1 MATDSLDSQIQE
13 APAGAGTF
21 HAPASTH
28 QGKLRIALAGN
39 PNCGKTTL
47 FNTYTGARQHVG
59 NYPGVTVDRK
69 EGHMHVDGKDV
80 TLVDIPGT
88 YSLTAYSQ
96 EELVARSEL
105 SFGMVDAVVDVADA
119 SALKR
124 SMLLTLQIMEMGMPV
139 VLACN
144 MMDEARKAGIHI
156 NMELLSKRLGAPVM
170 PLVARN
176 GEGAQEILSEA
187 VKQGEKGRK
196 EPLRISYGAEIDPV
210 LAQLE
215 KRIQDANA
223 LTNLYHPHWTAI
235 KLIEGDEEVIKTFRE
250 AHADIAEDVL
260 AVCAETEKRVRDLR
274 HASCES
280 VITDARYGYINGLL
294 KDCIKQDPGKDRLA
308 FSDKLDKVLTNIILG
323 PIIMIAVLYAM
334 FYITIEYGAYP
345 QDWLDQ
351 AFGWL
356 SDVVDGAM
364 EEGPLKSLIIDGI
377 IGGVGGVVSFVPLIA
392 IMFALIA
399 FIEDS
404 GYLARISYM
413 MDRIF
418 RLFGLHGASVM
429 PYIIAG
435 GIAGGCA
442 IPGAMATRTLRSPK
456 EKLATLLTMPYMPC
470 GAKVPVFLLLIAA
483 FFPEDPAFAFFM
495 VLLAGWLSALFVAL
509 LLRHTIIRGEGTP
522 FVMELPPYRLP
533 TVFAVLYHMW
543 ERTWMYLKKA
553 GTIILAISIVIWA
566 ALTYPSLPEEQEAP
580 YTEKIEALE
589 GQLEEIGKTIE
600 ALGGTIPSDDEEE
613 EEEGEEAPAAEAEEE
628 EAAEPENPELAAALA
643 SYEETR
649 EQLDDVNNELAEEAL
664 RFSYAGKI
672 GTALEPYTMVAGF
685 GWRTNIALVAG
696 IAAKEAVVSTLGTAY
711 SMGEQDPEDAAPLG
725 ERMKEDPN
733 FDKAAALSLILFVL
747 MYSPCFV
754 ALVVIK
760 SEAGSWGWLVFSMI
774 FNTALAFA
782 VATIAYHL
790 GKNVFFV

>member
-1 MATDSLDSQIQE
+1 MATECCCSQE
-13 APAGAGTF
+13 NKAMGAESEESRN
-21 HAPASTH
+21 AVPS
-28 QGKLRIALAGN
+28 KSELRIALAGN

-69 EGHMHVDGKDV
+69 EGNVHVG
-80 TLVDIPGT
+80 
-88 YSLTAYSQ
+88 
-96 EELVARSEL
+96 
-105 SFGMVDAVVDVADA
+105 
-119 SALKR
+119 ALKR
-124 SMLLTLQIMEMGMPV
+124 SMLLTVQIMEMGMPV

-144 MMDEARKAGIHI
+144 MMDEARKAGVHI
-156 NMELLSKRLGAPVM
+156 DMKRLSQHLDGTPCM
-170 PLVARN
+170 PLVARS
-176 GEGAQEILSEA
+176 GEGAQEILRKA
-187 VKQGEKGRK
+187 VALGERGRMD
-196 EPLRISYGAEIDPV
+196 PLRISYGPEIDPV
-210 LAQLE
+210 LASLE
-215 KRIQDANA
+215 ERLAKEKA

-235 KLIEGDEEVIKTFRE
+235 KLIEGDQEVIKTFRE
-250 AHADIAEDVL
+250 THGDIADEIL
-260 AVCAETEKRVRDLR
+260 EICAETEKRVRDIR

-294 KDCIKQDPGKDRLA
+294 KDVVKQDPGKDRLA
-308 FSDKLDKVLTNIILG
+308 LSDKLDKVLTNVFLG
-323 PIIMIAVLYAM
+323 PIIMIGVLYAM

-345 QDWLDQ
+345 QGWVEEF
-351 AFGWL
+351 FGWL
-356 SDVVDGAM
+356 GGIVDGAM
-364 EEGPLKSLIIDGI
+364 EDGALKSLIVDGI
-377 IGGVGGVVSFVPLIA
+377 IGGVGGVISFVPLIA

-404 GYLARISYM
+404 GYMARISYM

-418 RLFGLHGASVM
+418 RMFGLHGASVM

-456 EKLATLLTMPYMPC
+456 EKLATLLTLPYMAC

-483 FFPEDPAFAFFM
+483 FFPENPAFAFFM
-495 VLLAGWLSALFVAL
+495 VLVAGWLSALFVAL
-509 LLRHTIIRGEGTP
+509 LLRHTIIKGDSTP

-533 TVFAVLYHMW
+533 TIFAILLHMW

-553 GTIILAISIVIWA
+553 GTVILAISIVVWA
-566 ALTYPSLPEEQEAP
+566 ALTYPSLPDDMAKPFNDKIAQIEETIASA
-580 YTEKIEALE
+580 KA
-589 GQLEEIGKTIE
+589 TIE
-600 ALGGTIPSDDEEE
+600 SLGGTVPAE
-613 EEEGEEAPAAEAEEE
+613 EEEGEEAAAPAAEAQS
-628 EAAEPENPELAAALA
+628 PELAAAIA
-643 SYEETR
+643 AYKGAE
-649 EQLDDVNNELAEEAL
+649 EQLTNAQNELAEEEL
-664 RFSYAGKI
+664 RYTYAGRI
-672 GTALEPYTMVAGF
+672 GTALEPYTLVAGF

-696 IAAKEAVVSTLGTAY
+696 VAAKEAVVSTLGTAY

-725 ERMKEDPN
+725 ERMKQDPG

-760 SEAGSWGWLVFSMI
+760 SEAGSWGWLIFSMV
-774 FNTALAFA
+774 FNTALAFT

-790 GKNVFFV
+790 GKNFFFAA

>member
-1 MATDSLDSQIQE
+1 MATECCCSQENKAME
-13 APAGAGTF
+13 AENEVTRN
-21 HAPASTH
+21 SVSS
-28 QGKLRIALAGN
+28 KSELRIALAGN

-69 EGHMHVDGKDV
+69 EGNVHVGGKAV
-80 TLVDIPGT
+80 TIVDIPGT

-105 SFGMVDAVVDVADA
+105 SFGMVDAVIDIADA

-124 SMLLTLQIMEMGMPV
+124 SMLLTVQIMEMGMPV

-144 MMDEARKAGIHI
+144 MMDEARKAGVHI
-156 NMELLSKRLGAPVM
+156 DMKRLSQHLEGTPCM
-170 PLVARN
+170 PLVARS
-176 GEGAQEILSEA
+176 GEGAQEILRKA
-187 VKQGEKGRK
+187 VALGEKGRM
-196 EPLRISYGAEIDPV
+196 EPLRISYGPEIDPV
-210 LAQLE
+210 LGPLE
-215 KRIQDANA
+215 ERLAREKA

-235 KLIEGDEEVIKTFRE
+235 KLIEGDQEVIKTFRE
-250 AHADIAEDVL
+250 THGDIADEIL
-260 AVCAETEKRVRDLR
+260 EICAETEKRVREVR

-294 KDCIKQDPGKDRLA
+294 KDVVKQDPGKDRLA
-308 FSDKLDKVLTNIILG
+308 LSDKLDKVLTNVFLG
-323 PIIMIAVLYAM
+323 PIIMVAVLYAM

-345 QDWLDQ
+345 QGWVEDF
-351 AFGWL
+351 FGWL
-356 SDVVDGAM
+356 GGVVDGAM
-364 EEGPLKSLIIDGI
+364 EDGALKSLIVDGI
-377 IGGVGGVVSFVPLIA
+377 IGGVGGVISFVPLIA

-404 GYLARISYM
+404 GYMARISYM

-418 RLFGLHGASVM
+418 RMFGLHGASVM

-456 EKLATLLTMPYMPC
+456 EKLATLLTLPYMAC

-483 FFPEDPAFAFFM
+483 FFPENPAFAFFM
-495 VLLAGWLSALFVAL
+495 VLVAGWLSALFVAL
-509 LLRHTIIRGEGTP
+509 LLRHTIIKGDSTP

-533 TVFAVLYHMW
+533 TIFAILLHMW

-553 GTIILAISIVIWA
+553 GTVILAISIVVWA
-566 ALTYPSLPEEQEAP
+566 ALTYPSLPDDMAKPFNDKIAQIEETIAS
-580 YTEKIEALE
+580 TKA
-589 GQLEEIGKTIE
+589 TIE
-600 ALGGTIPSDDEEE
+600 SLGGTVPAE
-613 EEEGEEAPAAEAEEE
+613 EEEGAAPAAAAEE
-628 EAAEPENPELAAALA
+628 PQSPELAAAIA
-643 SYEETR
+643 AYKGAE
-649 EQLDDVNNELAEEAL
+649 EQLTDTQNALAEEEL
-664 RFSYAGKI
+664 RYTYAGRI

-696 IAAKEAVVSTLGTAY
+696 VAAKEAVVSTLGTAY

-725 ERMKEDPN
+725 ERMKQDPG

-760 SEAGSWGWLVFSMI
+760 SEAGSWGWLIFSMV
-774 FNTALAFA
+774 FNTALAFT

-790 GKNVFFV
+790 GKNFFFAA

>member
-1 MATDSLDSQIQE
+1 MATECCCSQEKE
-13 APAGAGTF
+13 ARGAEAGASRESAYSRTGE
-21 HAPASTH
+21 
-28 QGKLRIALAGN
+28 LRIALAGN

-69 EGHMHVDGKDV
+69 EGNVHVDGKPV
-80 TLVDIPGT
+80 TIVDIPGT

-105 SFGMVDAVVDVADA
+105 SFGMVDAVIDIADA

-124 SMLLTLQIMEMGMPV
+124 SMLLTVQIMEMGMPI

-144 MMDEARKAGIHI
+144 MMDEARKAGVHI
-156 NMELLSKRLGAPVM
+156 DMKRLSQHLDGTPCM
-170 PLVARN
+170 PLVART
-176 GEGAQEILSEA
+176 GEGAQEILRRA
-187 VKQGEKGRK
+187 VALGQKGRM
-196 EPLRISYGAEIDPV
+196 EPLRISYGPEIDPV
-210 LAQLE
+210 LGPLE
-215 KRIQDANA
+215 ERLAKEKA

-235 KLIEGDEEVIKTFRE
+235 KLLEGDQEVIKTFRE
-250 AHADIAEDVL
+250 THGDIADEIL
-260 AVCAETEKRVRDLR
+260 EICANTEKRVREVR
-274 HASCES
+274 HATCES

-294 KDCIKQDPGKDRLA
+294 KDVVRQDPGKDRLA
-308 FSDKLDKVLTNIILG
+308 LSDKLDKVLTNVVLG
-323 PIIMIAVLYAM
+323 PIIMVAVLYAM

-345 QDWLDQ
+345 QGWVEDF
-351 AFGWL
+351 FGWL
-356 SDVVDGAM
+356 GGVVDGAM
-364 EEGPLKSLIIDGI
+364 PDGALKSLIVDGI
-377 IGGVGGVVSFVPLIA
+377 IGGVGGVISFVPLIA

-404 GYLARISYM
+404 GYMARISYM

-418 RLFGLHGASVM
+418 RMFGLHGASVM

-456 EKLATLLTMPYMPC
+456 EKLATLLTLPYMAC
-470 GAKVPVFLLLIAA
+470 GAKVPVFMLLIAA
-483 FFPEDPAFAFFM
+483 FFPESPAFAFFM
-495 VLLAGWLSALFVAL
+495 VLVAGWISALFVAL
-509 LLRHTIIRGEGTP
+509 LLRHTIIKGDSTP

-533 TVFAVLYHMW
+533 TVFAILLHMW

-553 GTIILAISIVIWA
+553 GTVILAISIIVWA
-566 ALTYPSLPEEQEAP
+566 ALPYPSLPDDMAKPFNDKIAQIEETIASA
-580 YTEKIEALE
+580 KASIES
-589 GQLEEIGKTIE
+589 
-600 ALGGTIPSDDEEE
+600 LGGTVPPD
-613 EEEGEEAPAAEAEEE
+613 EEGEEAAPAAAEA
-628 EAAEPENPELAAALA
+628 PQSPELAAAIA
-643 SYEETR
+643 TYKSAK
-649 EQLDDVNNELAEEAL
+649 EQLTETQNELAEEEL
-664 RFSYAGKI
+664 RYTYAGRM
-672 GTALEPYTMVAGF
+672 GTALEPYTKVAGF

-696 IAAKEAVVSTLGTAY
+696 VAAKEAVVSTLGTAY
-711 SMGEQDPEDAAPLG
+711 AIGEQDPEDAAPLG
-725 ERMKEDPN
+725 ERMKQDPT

-760 SEAGSWGWLVFSMI
+760 SEAGSWGWLIFSML

-782 VATIAYHL
+782 VSTVAYHL
-790 GKNVFFV
+790 GKAFFFAA